1 MTKNEK
7 VIAGILVG
15 GAVIGIYMHYQ
26 KMKRDKAKASTSKVS
41 EKSMIAERE
50 KFTPAFNQD
59 YDIVFSIAKPTP
71 EVKAKSRELTA
82 SRYAIKPQNI
92 KAPVRL

>member
-1 MTKNEK
+1 
-7 VIAGILVG
+7 
-15 GAVIGIYMHYQ
+15 
-26 KMKRDKAKASTSKVS
+26 
-41 EKSMIAERE
+41 MIAERE

-59 YDIVFSIAKPTP
+59 YDIVFSTAKPSP

-92 KAPVRL
+92 QAPVRL